1 MFAHQSKVAAA
12 SLVCAIDTV
21 LDVCVLSIYLARAK
35 FLWKKI
41 FIIAIKEVI
50 FSCDSQKNRGF
61 LFWAPQLFFLVH
73 DSRTPTIFLKKLN
86 ISRSVVGPL
95 WTMSYPEVGMAY
107 LSRALSGHSS
117 VCVVFSHSRTAIRR
131 AHPYVVMVTL
141 YCCSATVIKVI
152 KENLPTGM
160 KLANS
165 AGDLV
170 FKCAMG
176 KCTLRTCEV
185 FLHLEFR
192 NESVNLGALSAQDR
206 SHFPVYAA

>member
-1 MFAHQSKVAAA
+1 
-12 SLVCAIDTV
+12 
-21 LDVCVLSIYLARAK
+21 
-35 FLWKKI
+35 
-41 FIIAIKEVI
+41 
-50 FSCDSQKNRGF
+50 
-61 LFWAPQLFFLVH
+61 
-73 DSRTPTIFLKKLN
+73 
-86 ISRSVVGPL
+86 
-95 WTMSYPEVGMAY
+95 MSYLEVGTAS

-131 AHPYVVMVTL
+131 AHPCVVMVVTL

-176 KCTLRTCEV
+176 KCTLRTCAV
-185 FLHLEFR
+185 FLTFGIQELI
-192 NESVNLGALSAQDR
+192 
-206 SHFPVYAA
+206 